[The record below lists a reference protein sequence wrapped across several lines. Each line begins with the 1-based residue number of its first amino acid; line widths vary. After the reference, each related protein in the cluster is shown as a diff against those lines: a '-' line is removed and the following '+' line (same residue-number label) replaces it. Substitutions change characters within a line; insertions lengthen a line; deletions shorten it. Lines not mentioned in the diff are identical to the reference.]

1 MKKSPISVAFF
12 LFCNPFVTFTN
23 TQIPCIIELQKTQR
37 RIAMFNYGYP
47 TPSYLGG
54 TGYQSTY
61 PQRQNV
67 QPQMPM
73 QPQPQAQPQMQMP
86 MEMPI
91 QDIRYVNKAQA
102 EAYILYPNT
111 KVMLI
116 DKDSGIVYLK
126 TADNTGLCKT
136 DYFKFE
142 PINADGTPIQPKE
155 ETPKIDMGEYIKK
168 SDLEKYG
175 FVTIQQLD
183 NAIQRLTSQQNKPMG
198 AKSNGTGTKQ
208 SQTIE
213 KN

>member
-1 MKKSPISVAFF
+1 
-12 LFCNPFVTFTN
+12 
-23 TQIPCIIELQKTQR
+23 
-37 RIAMFNYGYP
+37 MFNNYGYP

-54 TGYQSTY
+54 TGYQNPY
-61 PQRQNV
+61 QQRQNV

-116 DKDSGIVYLK
+116 DKDNSMVYLK

-142 PINADGTPIQPKE
+142 PINADGSPIQPKE
-155 ETPKIDMGEYIKK
+155 ENPKVDMAEYIKK
-168 SDLEKYG
+168 SELNEFG
-175 FVTIQQLD
+175 FITMPQLKD
-183 NAIQRLTSQQNKPMG
+183 ILNSLTSQQNKPMG
-198 AKSNGTGTKQ
+198 VKSNATGTKQ
-208 SQTIE
+208 SNQ
-213 KN
+213 